1 MTQLKKALGYAR
13 ASSDPGDSRR
23 GAFLTVI
30 PQPHRNVNSLRCL
43 QQSPNDL
50 YHRRYQ
56 LSTSAGY
63 LSGDMRPFE
72 ENVPATAS
80 AALGRFREER
90 CSVYECHDRT
100 LSPVWGTGSS
110 YRRLSV
116 NLDDNV
122 SRLTASARSK
132 TSLGHKSSLSKYTPL
147 PAIGSGCS
155 QEEREVAANADQPC
169 KIDDGQNVSQEHE
182 NSDVEDCGHEE
193 DVEGESNQEYTEPE
207 SEDGSSLEGEDG
219 NTSADGSGENE
230 EEEGDKSQA
239 DADECD
245 EQQPQ
250 DSGSNGENVS
260 ENVRPPLVR
269 SRTFTVLKV
278 DESEGED
285 AGEGD
290 RAVKK
295 GGVAFFIGGVDDV
308 ESEKEKSE
316 DEGCDDDDNQA
327 D

>member
-13 ASSDPGDSRR
+13 AASDPGDSRR
-23 GAFLTVI
+23 GGLLTVI
-30 PQPHRNVNSLRCL
+30 PQSHRNVSSLRCL
-43 QQSPNDL
+43 QQSPSDL

-56 LSTSAGY
+56 LSSSAGY

-80 AALGRFREER
+80 AALGRFREEKF
-90 CSVYECHDRT
+90 SVYECHDRT

-116 NLDDNV
+116 NLDDDV

-155 QEEREVAANADQPC
+155 QEEPEVAASADQPC
-169 KIDDGQNVSQEHE
+169 ESDDGQDVSQEHE

-193 DVEGESNQEYTEPE
+193 GVEGESSQEYTEPE
-207 SEDGSSLEGEDG
+207 SEDGGSLEGEDG
-219 NTSADGSGENE
+219 NVSGDGSGENE
-230 EEEGDKSQA
+230 DEEGDKSQS
-239 DADECD
+239 DVDESD
-245 EQQPQ
+245 EHRPQ
-250 DSGSNGENVS
+250 DSESNGENVV
-260 ENVRPPLVR
+260 ENARPPLVR

-278 DESEGED
+278 DESEGEG
-285 AGEGD
+285 AGDGD
-290 RAVKK
+290 RAAKK
-295 GGVAFFIGGVDDV
+295 GGVAFFIGGADDV
-308 ESEKEKSE
+308 EVGKEKT
-316 DEGCDDDDNQA
+316 GGRGMR
-327 D
+327 